1 MSNYIDQMLA
11 ISVRVALMGD
21 TDRKYCLGAV
31 AKRTDGALVYAYNGR
46 PLNVHAP
53 SHAEFRLSKKLDSSS
68 TVFVS
73 RVNRN
78 TGVIALSK
86 PCNACQIA
94 LKSRNVNKVIYSIT
108 DKEYGVMFL

>member
-1 MSNYIDQMLA
+1 MLC
-11 ISVRVALMGD
+11 ISVRIALMGD
-21 TDRKYCLGAV
+21 TNRKYCLGAV

-53 SHAEFRLSKKLDSSS
+53 SHAEFRLSKKLDSSR

-78 TGVIALSK
+78 TGTIALAK
-86 PCNACQIA
+86 PCQSCQIA
-94 LKSRNVNKVIYSIT
+94 LKSKYVEKVIYSIT
-108 DKEYGVMFL
+108 EKEYGVLFL